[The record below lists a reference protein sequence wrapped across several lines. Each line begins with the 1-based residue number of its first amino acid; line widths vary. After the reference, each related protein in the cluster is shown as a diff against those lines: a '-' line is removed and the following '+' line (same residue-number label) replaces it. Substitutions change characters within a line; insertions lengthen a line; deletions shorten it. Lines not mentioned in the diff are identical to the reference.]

1 MSAAFIEKDLR
12 NIYNSY
18 NSEKQSYLDDI
29 QKIIL
34 AKKGFIEGNAFYI
47 DGTNQLLPEL
57 YTKQVNLFWCGKQ
70 ATARICEIGFNAG
83 HSTMLMLLGR
93 EKSALDFTIFDIGHH
108 SYTKPCLMYIRS
120 KFPEV
125 NFEYIEGD
133 STLTMPVWISENNK
147 YAGTYDV
154 VHVDGGHSEHCI
166 SNDMKNA
173 DILVKVNGIIIIDDT
188 NHSQINKYVDAYLEA
203 GKYKELNVLT
213 TIIYP
218 HRVIQ
223 KVSL

>member
-1 MSAAFIEKDLR
+1 MSVAFIEKDIR
-12 NIYNSY
+12 NLYDSY
-18 NSEKQSYLDDI
+18 KSNKQAYLDDI

-47 DGTNQLLPEL
+47 DGTNELLPEL

-70 ATARICEIGFNAG
+70 AEKRICEIGFNAG

-108 SYTKPCLMYIRS
+108 SYTKHCLEYIRS
-120 KFPEV
+120 KFTKV

-133 STLTMPVWISENNK
+133 STLTMPIWIRENNK
-147 YAGTYDV
+147 YTGLYDV
-154 VHVDGGHSEHCI
+154 VHVDGGHTENCI
-166 SNDMKNA
+166 LNDMKHA
-173 DILVKVNGIIIIDDT
+173 DILVKLNGIIIIDDT
-188 NHSQINKYVDAYLEA
+188 NHSQINKYVDVYLET
-203 GKYKELNVLT
+203 GKYKELNILK

-218 HRVIQ
+218 HRIIQ
-223 KVSL
+223 KVSQ